1 MPKNTKKR
9 TKVKG
14 LPRPEQE
21 LNAKAAKKVK
31 GGLLTAVQPS
41 QGTSLSATV
50 QKVKT
55 GGGSVK
61 GSWTLGQL
69 DGGLQ

>member
-21 LNAKAAKKVK
+21 LTAKGAKKVK
-31 GGLLTAVQPS
+31 GGLLTATQP
-41 QGTSLSATV
+41 TSLSTTV

-55 GGGSVK
+55 EGSVK
-61 GSWTLGQL
+61 GSYDLGQIA
-69 DGGLQ
+69 GGLQ